1 MRQRTPNSRHGLAG
15 PVGWGV
21 TGLLLL
27 GCNDHLTGQI
37 PEPDGPV
44 RVMRLT
50 LFDTARENPVF
61 TDTSIPDCGKPEN
74 AQTASCK
81 SDPFKDDFSVAKSP
95 PTTDSGMEI
104 RVVFNKIPLQLDGR
118 PTETRTVDPMTGAVT
133 LKTDDRAAGLK
144 CEGCTGSPPTRKTLI
159 LSGSD
164 TSSNPTEPGHYPAS
178 IPYGPALLLEVDPA
192 DPKASLEPQTTYTA
206 EPNMGLA
213 DRTGNRLQL
222 DASAMAL
229 LRFTVME
236 PFQVLRFG
244 TGDGKD
250 AWQVGKTS
258 FSVPSLPLNGVF
270 AVSLNAPI
278 DEAALTATTV
288 TARVNDMDVKAKVFL
303 QKASLKGGMKV
314 CGIDRQRTLFVAPET
329 GAWGPKD
336 GKLTI
341 TIKGSEVR
349 DVSQAPGHPAMMGKH
364 TLSGNLTIEV
374 AKLADKAQR
383 TDSTKYAGL
392 VYDPTVP
399 MAAACP
405 GGIDLF

>member
-21 TGLLLL
+21 TSLLLL
-27 GCNDHLTGQI
+27 GCNDYLTGQI
-37 PEPDGPV
+37 PEPEGPV
-44 RVMRLT
+44 RVTRLT
-50 LFDTARENPVF
+50 LFDTARKDPVF
-61 TDTSIPDCGKPEN
+61 TDTSIPDCSKPEN
-74 AQTASCK
+74 AQTPSCK
-81 SDPFKDDFSVAKSP
+81 SDPFKDDFTPAKSP

-104 RVVFNKIPLQLDGR
+104 RIVFNKIPLQLDGK
-118 PTETRTVDPMTGAVT
+118 PTETRTVDAATGKVT
-133 LKTDDRAAGLK
+133 LTTDDRAASLK

-164 TSSNPTEPGHYPAS
+164 TSSNPTEPGHYPAA
-178 IPYGPALLLEVDPA
+178 IPYGPALLLEIDPA

-213 DRTGNRLQL
+213 DRNGNRIQV
-222 DASAMAL
+222 DAAALSL
-229 LRFTVME
+229 LRFTVSE

-250 AWQVGKTS
+250 AWEVGKTS
-258 FSVPSLPLNGVF
+258 FTVTSLPLNGVL
-270 AVSLNAPI
+270 AVYLNAPI

-288 TARVNDMDVKAKVFL
+288 TAKNNGMDVKAKVFF

-314 CGIDRQRTLFVAPET
+314 CGIDRQRTLFIAPET
-329 GAWGPKD
+329 GAWGSKD
-336 GKLTI
+336 GKLTL

-364 TLSGNLTIEV
+364 TLAKDIQIEV

-383 TDSTKYAGL
+383 TDATKYAGL

-405 GGIDLF
+405 GPIDLF